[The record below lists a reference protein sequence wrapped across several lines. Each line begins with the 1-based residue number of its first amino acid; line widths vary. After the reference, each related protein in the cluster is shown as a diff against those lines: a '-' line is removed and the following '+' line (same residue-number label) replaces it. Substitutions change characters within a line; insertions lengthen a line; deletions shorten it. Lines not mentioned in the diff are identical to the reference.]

1 MDLAFSATE
10 ERFRAGARD
19 WLAEHV
25 PTEAL
30 PPHHTAEGVAAHRAW
45 EQTLHGA
52 GYAALHWPREHGG
65 GGAGLVE
72 QALFGEEYVRAAAPV
87 RLNRLALGMAG
98 PTVMAYGT
106 PEQRQ
111 RWLPGM
117 LTCEDL
123 WCQGFSEPDAGSD
136 LAAVRTR
143 ADLDG
148 DDLVVTGQ
156 KVWTT
161 LSVFARWMFALVR
174 TDPAQRR
181 HHGLSFVMIPMDAPG
196 IERRPI
202 RQLHGEP
209 GFSEVFLDA
218 VRVPLGN
225 VVGEVG
231 QGWSVAMATL
241 GFERGT
247 GLGDHAR
254 FTRDVEDLVELARRT
269 GTADDPVVRDEIAAR
284 HVEAQQYRRHVQ
296 HVTTRLAAGAS
307 IGPEASMTKLY
318 WSEMEARIFETALRV
333 LGPLAELTPDA
344 ALSRAAPGLHRR
356 YWHAR
361 ASRIFA
367 GTSEVQRNIVAER
380 VLGLP
385 REPRWTST

>member
-1 MDLAFSATE
+1 VDLTYSTAEQS
-10 ERFRAGARD
+10 FRGRARQ

-25 PTEAL
+25 PGEPL
-30 PPHHTAEGVAAHRAW
+30 PPPYTAEGVAAHRAW
-45 EQTLHGA
+45 ERQLHDA
-52 GYAALHWPREHGG
+52 GYTALHWPREHGG
-65 GGAGLVE
+65 GGAGLIE
-72 QALFGEEYVRAAAPV
+72 QALFGEEYVRAGAPV

-98 PTVMAYGT
+98 PTVMAFGT
-106 PEQRQ
+106 PEQRG

-117 LTCEDL
+117 LSCEQL

-143 ADLDG
+143 AELDG
-148 DDLVVTGQ
+148 DELVITGQ
-156 KVWTT
+156 KIWTS
-161 LSVFARWMFALVR
+161 LSAFAQWMFAIVR
-174 TDPAQRR
+174 TDPALRR
-181 HHGLSFVMIPMDAPG
+181 HRGLTFVMVPMDSPG
-196 IERRPI
+196 IELRPI

-209 GFSEVFLDA
+209 GFAEVFLTD
-218 VRVPLGN
+218 VRVPVAN
-225 VVGEVG
+225 VVGEIG
-231 QGWSVAMATL
+231 EGWSVAMATL

-254 FTRDVEDLVELARRT
+254 FARDIDDLVELARRA
-269 GTADDPVVRDEIAAR
+269 GMADDPVVRDEVAAR
-284 HVEAQQYRRHVQ
+284 HVEVQQYRRHMQ
-296 HVTTRLAAGAS
+296 HVTTRLAAGGS
-307 IGPEASMTKLY
+307 IGPEASMGKLY
-318 WSEMEARIFETALRV
+318 WSEMEARIFETALNI

-344 ALSRAAPGLHRR
+344 PLNLAAPELHRR